1 MIQDITYQGEEVG
14 LREFKNYLMRVAY
27 EQFLQ
32 FEKEIDKYL
41 RTLTRSKT
49 IDYAMLAHLLGQ
61 DWGHS
66 LMEKPYFIVND
77 LALLAEYSL
86 LFYTL
91 NGNPCI
97 YARNIESGELIAK
110 LIEHR
115 STPVFHLIPSAL
127 LLISADTVKTQG
139 ETVDIL
145 VWRLQEDLIDKFSIR
160 PPWISNIFFMKF
172 LLFIAFDKLMIN
184 Q

>member
-1 MIQDITYQGEEVG
+1 MRESNYSLHEMIQEITYQGEEVG

-77 LALLAEYSL
+77 LALLA
-86 LFYTL
+86 
-91 NGNPCI
+91 
-97 YARNIESGELIAK
+97 
-110 LIEHR
+110 
-115 STPVFHLIPSAL
+115 
-127 LLISADTVKTQG
+127 
-139 ETVDIL
+139 
-145 VWRLQEDLIDKFSIR
+145 
-160 PPWISNIFFMKF
+160 
-172 LLFIAFDKLMIN
+172 
-184 Q
+184 